1 MDILNIK
8 SVFIKKILNK
18 VISTAIYKKT
28 GMATKLNI
36 EELSISHN
44 EGGKVEFTIK
54 LNGEIPENEL
64 VKLLRTNQF

>member
-8 SVFIKKILNK
+8 SAFIKKILNK
-18 VISTAIYKKT
+18 VISTAIYKNT

-44 EGGKVEFTIK
+44 EGGKIEFAIK
-54 LNGEIPENEL
+54 LNGEMPENEL